1 MYLCFCKKGTKVVEL
16 QNTIYGKVIEN
27 LAKANEL
34 IYKSVNCEFSEY
46 KGYNQ
51 FGHINVSINLL
62 KETIESLN

>member
-1 MYLCFCKKGTKVVEL
+1 M
-16 QNTIYGKVIEN
+16 IEN
-27 LAKANEL
+27 LAKSNDL